1 MAHPYGNRSA
11 RIAAIVV
18 ILLRI
23 PSKGRRQVRR
33 GETRLTAQQSWQQV
47 GVTGQHEAA
56 RWGVITGL
64 AREYGES
71 TTVPPARMP
80 K

>member
-1 MAHPYGNRSA
+1 V

-23 PSKGRRQVRR
+23 PSKGRRHVPR
-33 GETRLTAQQSWQQV
+33 GETRLTAPQAGSKS
-47 GVTGQHEAA
+47 GSPASTNRRAGGDH
-56 RWGVITGL
+56 GL

-71 TTVPPARMP
+71 TTVPLACMT